1 MSDFHIYGIPR
12 DVAVPEPII
21 KGVYLGVILMDER
34 FDARDVIKIIWM
46 GFKVAVVI
54 YAVFQDSNLT
64 ILYQGF

>member
-1 MSDFHIYGIPR
+1 
-12 DVAVPEPII
+12 
-21 KGVYLGVILMDER
+21 MDER

-54 YAVFQDSNLT
+54 YAVFQASNLT